1 MLHRVVGEMV
11 GAQADAGID
20 KLLDNGIA
28 IGVVALVAITGYI
41 GIVAWTRW
49 DISRSSEMAPSQG
62 DTDPV
67 SRAHFLTNMRNLIVG
82 VSAIAITVLSAIA
95 LTTGAWRPCL
105 SLIAI
110 FAIGGIAQPL
120 TMTNPDGSRKKLKR
134 DFTYRGL
141 FLAAMMAVSLG
152 IYFA

>member
-1 MLHRVVGEMV
+1 MFHTVIDKM
-11 GAQADAGID
+11 ADGQVDDGID

-28 IGVVALVAITGYI
+28 IGVVAIIAIAGYI

-49 DISRSSEMAPSQG
+49 DISRSAEMAPSQA

-141 FLAAMMAVSLG
+141 FLAAMMAVSFG